1 MRNFVFIIAIPAI
14 PLKKSIKAGGTG
26 TGLDMLV
33 SSKAVP
39 ATIQVSS
46 AFSDEKSRT
55 RIKVSPNS
63 AIAEPPVA
71 SSKISKPIL

>member
-1 MRNFVFIIAIPAI
+1 MPAS

-26 TGLDMLV
+26 TGLDMGV
-33 SSKAVP
+33 SLKAVP
-39 ATIQVSS
+39 ATIQSPS

-55 RIKVSPNS
+55 RTKVSPNS
-63 AIAEPPVA
+63 AIAEPPIA